1 MAIAA
6 EQACAF
12 AVMAGCG
19 ALVGAAGDLLSPLRR
34 GVLGHAADLLL
45 GALAAAGMTLAA
57 LFLQMD
63 AFRLYA
69 FAGVMAGI
77 LLYAATIGMI
87 IRKLTRY
94 VRSFAQKRGIMR
106 KKGRNDAGKSKIS
119 ANI

>member
-12 AVMAGCG
+12 AMMAGCG

-34 GVLGHAADLLL
+34 GALGHAADLLL
-45 GALAAAGMTLAA
+45 GALAAVGMTLAA

-69 FAGVMAGI
+69 FAGVMAGM

-87 IRKLTRY
+87 VHKLTRY
-94 VRSFAQKRGIMR
+94 VRSIVKKRGIMR
-106 KKGRNDAGKSKIS
+106 KKVRDDAGKSKAR
-119 ANI
+119 ANV